1 MLKKKGSRIMSRSET
16 ALNFFNN
23 EYNCSQS
30 VLAAFSE
37 SLGIDTDMALRIA
50 SPFGAGVARQGE
62 VCGAVSGALM
72 AIGLYFGKDRNSDPK
87 AKERCYEKSTIF
99 MQAFA
104 QTTGSCSCSDLLE
117 TEPGQPVN
125 WAEAAASGK
134 FKTHC
139 PVFVETAVLILEEIL
154 KGAVSQQETP

>member
-1 MLKKKGSRIMSRSET
+1 MSRSET
-16 ALNFFNN
+16 ALNYFNN
-23 EYNCSQS
+23 EYNCSQA
-30 VLAAFSE
+30 VLAAFAE
-37 SLGIDTDMALRIA
+37 NLGIDTDMALRIA
-50 SPFGAGVARQGE
+50 SPFGAGISRQGE
-62 VCGAVSGALM
+62 ICGAVSGALM
-72 AIGLYFGKDRNSDPK
+72 AIGLYYGKDRNSDPQ
-87 AKERCYEKSTIF
+87 AKERCYNKSTIL

-154 KGAVSQQETP
+154 KDAVQGGVSP